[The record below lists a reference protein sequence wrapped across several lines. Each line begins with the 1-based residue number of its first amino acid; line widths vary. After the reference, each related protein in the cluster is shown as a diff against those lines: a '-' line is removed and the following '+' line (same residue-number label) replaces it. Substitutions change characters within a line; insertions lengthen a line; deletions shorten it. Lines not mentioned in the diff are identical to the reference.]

1 MLVCN
6 CKSFLIFSIVVDV
19 RDVHLYISQ
28 ILIFWGTIYCLH
40 CHGLVC
46 VKVRSPSLG
55 LIINLLLFQW
65 VGTECGH
72 HSTYTFYKAVKFANK
87 FATSEEAET
96 LTPQKSSSQSA
107 KETWKVLSL
116 GQFFFVKIWAGSD
129 LLSVAELQ
137 LLWED
142 KVLYCTVLY
151 CTVLYCDKATGQMMS
166 SVRLYLLPEYTAEGR
181 QPHHGEVSHGE

>member
-1 MLVCN
+1 MRT
-6 CKSFLIFSIVVDV
+6 SV
-19 RDVHLYISQ
+19 RITSAKRYKTFVSSEKA
-28 ILIFWGTIYCLH
+28 W
-40 CHGLVC
+40 C
-46 VKVRSPSLG
+46 VKVRSPSLD

-151 CTVLYCDKATGQMMS
+151 CTVLYCI
-166 SVRLYLLPEYTAEGR
+166 VL
-181 QPHHGEVSHGE
+181 

>member
-1 MLVCN
+1 M
-6 CKSFLIFSIVVDV
+6 
-19 RDVHLYISQ
+19 
-28 ILIFWGTIYCLH
+28 
-40 CHGLVC
+40 C

-142 KVLYCTVLY
+142 K
-151 CTVLYCDKATGQMMS
+151 ATGQMMS

-181 QPHHGEVSHGE
+181 QPHHGEVSHGERSSLSFGT